1 MLNDMQAD
9 ITKGKDGVY
18 STANGQIKSSNY
30 NIVSS
35 RAIGVCQNATIQK
48 AIAEDILSSGGQLT
62 SEQAAFLRHFDTQM
76 DKYGIE
82 HGIPQEKIDEAIRN
96 AAAPVITTP
105 VQTDE
110 AVKTDAVAQASQ
122 TPPANQTDAYVAAHP
137 TDNNG
142 YSTTQSGVKYTID
155 TKGDIVYA
163 DMLSDEAMSKAEAEI
178 YASLRVQSEA
188 GQTLNPGALTF
199 MNDYA
204 QSHSEMLAEFNQS
217 ANTMRADF
225 EASRNQ
231 MTAEFEATKARMQ
244 TDFEATRTQAA
255 AEFAQAST
263 TTEVEHPAEVA
274 TAAKSRVADDVY
286 YVPEGDGQNQVYDPV
301 GEVDTQHRI
310 FQYRGVKGHYT
321 FIDHGAG
328 HPELDTGYLKN
339 VPLRTDI
346 RAHIRAT
353 HEWSDNASYEEYL
366 GGAIRGNQYQVNT
379 QLDNLFKNI
388 EGGDIVYRDMQ
399 ARIANGYEPT
409 NVEQRWMQQFSKDV
423 KSIGLDYVDGELTP
437 VRSPQSL
444 RQQWYGSNNQDHIH
458 DVVQQRTVQYN
469 SQYNR

>member
-1 MLNDMQAD
+1 MDL
-9 ITKGKDGVY
+9 
-18 STANGQIKSSNY
+18 
-30 NIVSS
+30 
-35 RAIGVCQNATIQK
+35 CQKATLQK
-48 AIAEDILSSGGQLT
+48 AIAEDILSSGKQLT
-62 SEQAAFLRHFDTQM
+62 SEQAAFLRKFDTLM
-76 DKYGIE
+76 DKYGID
-82 HGIPQEKIDEAIRN
+82 HGISQEKIDEAIKN
-96 AAAPVITTP
+96 ASAPIITTP

-122 TPPANQTDAYVAAHP
+122 TTESNQTDSSAVVNP
-137 TDNNG
+137 TDNNE
-142 YSTTQSGVKYTID
+142 YSTTQSGIKYTID

-188 GQTLNPGALTF
+188 GQTLNPGALRF

-204 QSHSEMLAEFNQS
+204 QSHDEMLAEFSQS
-217 ANTMRADF
+217 ANAMRADF
-225 EASRNQ
+225 EDTKNSTRQVAS
-231 MTAEFEATKARMQ
+231 
-244 TDFEATRTQAA
+244 
-255 AEFAQAST
+255 EFAQTSNT
-263 TTEVEHPAEVA
+263 TTEVEQPAEVT
-274 TAAKSRVADDVY
+274 TAAKSRVVDDVY
-286 YVPEGDGQNQVYDPV
+286 YVPERDGQNQVYDPV

-328 HPELDTGYLKN
+328 NPELDTGYLKN

-379 QLDNLFKNI
+379 QLDNLFRNI
-388 EGGDIVYRDMQ
+388 EGGDVAYRDMQ
-399 ARIANGYEPT
+399 VRIAKGYEPT
-409 NVEQRWMQQFSKDV
+409 DVEQRWMQQFSKDI

-458 DVVQQRTVQYN
+458 DVVQQRIVQYN
-469 SQYNR
+469 SQHNR